1 MDKDIVI
8 LGAGIA
14 GISAGYF
21 LTEEQ
26 PIIYESSKTY
36 GGLCNSF
43 FIKGFTFDN
52 AIHMSFTNTKECRE
66 IFDKTDYFMQKPNPY
81 NYYYGTWLKHP
92 VQNNL
97 FNLPINEKITAIK
110 DFINKPEMRKNFN
123 NYEEWLISNYGN
135 YIAEKFPMVYT
146 RKYWT
151 IEAKRLGTS
160 WIDRRMHK
168 PSLEELLYGAMD
180 EDTNNVYYA
189 KEMRYP
195 QKGGFKKFLSP
206 MAEKI
211 NIKYNKKAILIDTD
225 KKFIGFDDGTKTY
238 YSTLVSSIPLP
249 EIIRIIKDVPH
260 DVQNASNNLLYT
272 SVALISVGFKKI
284 INTKSTWIY
293 IYDEDIPAARAYFPH
308 LKSINNSPNGCSSI
322 QFEVYYS
329 KYKKLNMDDES
340 LKKCILNSIIKMNLA
355 TDKDVVF
362 MELKKIEYA
371 NVIFENNIYENR
383 QIVKKFLKE
392 KDIISI
398 GRFGEWDY
406 FWSDQSFM
414 SGKNAADKI
423 KMENYK
429 I

>member
-1 MDKDIVI
+1 MDKGIVI

-14 GISAGYF
+14 GISTGYF
-21 LTEEQ
+21 LKENK

-43 FIKGFTFDN
+43 LINGFTFDN
-52 AIHMSFTNTKECRE
+52 AIHMSFTNIKECRE
-66 IFDKTDYFMQKPNPY
+66 IFDKTEYFMQKPKPY
-81 NYYYGTWLKHP
+81 NYYYGIWLKHP

-97 FNLPINEKITAIK
+97 FNLPISEKITAIK
-110 DFINKPEMRKNFN
+110 DFINKPEMKNNFN

-135 YIAEKFPMVYT
+135 YIAKKFPMVYT

-151 IEAKRLGTS
+151 MEAERLGTS
-160 WIDRRMHK
+160 WIDSRMHK

-180 EDTNNVYYA
+180 ENTNNVYYA

-206 MAEKI
+206 IAENI
-211 NIKYNKKAILIDTD
+211 NIKYSKKAILIDVD
-225 KKFIGFDDGTKTY
+225 KKFVEFDDGTKID

-249 EIIRIIKDVPH
+249 EIIRIIKDVPY
-260 DVQNASNNLLYT
+260 DVQKASSNLLYT
-272 SVALISVGFKKI
+272 SVALISVGLKKI
-284 INTKSTWIY
+284 INTKSTWLY

-308 LKSINNSPNGCSSI
+308 LKSINNAPYGCSSI

-355 TDKDVVF
+355 TDKDVIF
-362 MELKKIEYA
+362 MELKKVEYA

-383 QIVKKFLKE
+383 EKVMDFLEDKG
-392 KDIISI
+392 IITI

-414 SGKNAADKI
+414 SGKKAADKI
-423 KMENYK
+423 KVLK
-429 I
+429 L